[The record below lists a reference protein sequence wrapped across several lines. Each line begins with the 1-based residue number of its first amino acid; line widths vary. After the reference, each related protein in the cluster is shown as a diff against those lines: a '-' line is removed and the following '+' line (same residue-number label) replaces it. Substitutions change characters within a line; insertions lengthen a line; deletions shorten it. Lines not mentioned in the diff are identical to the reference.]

1 MAVEPFPGGGNGGQ
15 GGTLGEPSENNNDIT
30 PDIFKF
36 NEKYLSVVLV
46 GLVGYVLLRI
56 IK

>member
-15 GGTLGEPSENNNDIT
+15 GGTLGEPSENDLT
-30 PDIFKF
+30 PDSFKF
-36 NEKYLSVVLV
+36 NEKYISFVLV
-46 GLVGYVLLRI
+46 GLVGYVLLKV